1 MADGSPTLREIR
13 VVLETPRKLLRKRKA
28 VDDAEVEYVSAK
40 ARFISSPTPPAWA
53 LLVTAARRWHAE
65 TKRVEK
71 GGA

>member
-28 VDDAEVEYVSAK
+28 VDDAHLEYVLAK
-40 ARFISSPTPPAWA
+40 NQFISTPTPPAWSR
-53 LLVTAARRWHAE
+53 LVTAASRWHAE